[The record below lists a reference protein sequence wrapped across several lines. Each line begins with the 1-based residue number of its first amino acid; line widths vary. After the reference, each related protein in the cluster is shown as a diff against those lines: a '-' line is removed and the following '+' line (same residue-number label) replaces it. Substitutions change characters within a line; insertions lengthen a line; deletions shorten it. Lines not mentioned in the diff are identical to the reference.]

1 MEAHLLRKSLH
12 PRRPPYLSVSTACS
26 TKTLS
31 LKCASAECRGLPPS
45 AVFSSYLF
53 LIRTFPGAL
62 NSFCLPMTSLF
73 FFLLLL
79 LLRTLHGTYS
89 FAKLDSLENTSAAAF
104 CIIGLAKIP
113 RIEFLLLDWIYCS
126 IRIMTVF
133 KKKTMNTIDS
143 LLSNTIFTFSRWS
156 QMGSSY

>member
-1 MEAHLLRKSLH
+1 M
-12 PRRPPYLSVSTACS
+12 
-26 TKTLS
+26 
-31 LKCASAECRGLPPS
+31 
-45 AVFSSYLF
+45 
-53 LIRTFPGAL
+53 IRTFPGAL

-73 FFLLLL
+73 FFLLL

-104 CIIGLAKIP
+104 RIIGLAKIP
-113 RIEFLLLDWIYCS
+113 SIEFLPLNWIYCS

-143 LLSNTIFTFSRWS
+143 LLSNTIYFDMQIQSLVTN
-156 QMGSSY
+156 GELLLEL